1 MNQCCNIGTNLSPQE
16 HVYHMN
22 PSQTQPLFA
31 DRPGK
36 FLQTQNQTEHC
47 TLRDNRHFQPKQKKY
62 YIVALRFGGSYYL
75 FWLVMCTKIRIAAA
89 YHYYH
94 FN

>member
-1 MNQCCNIGTNLSPQE
+1 MKQCYNICTNPSPQV

-36 FLQTQNQTEHC
+36 FLQTQNQTKHC
-47 TLRDNRHFQPKQKKY
+47 TLRDNRHFQPKRKSY
-62 YIVALRFGGSYYL
+62 HIITITTLLR
-75 FWLVMCTKIRIAAA
+75 RR
-89 YHYYH
+89 
-94 FN
+94 